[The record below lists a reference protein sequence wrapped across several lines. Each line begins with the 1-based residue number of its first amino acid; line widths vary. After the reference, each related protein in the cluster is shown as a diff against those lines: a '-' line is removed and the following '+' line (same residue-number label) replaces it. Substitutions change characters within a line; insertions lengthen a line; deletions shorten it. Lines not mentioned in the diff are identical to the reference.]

1 MYKKYTIEEVKP
13 IIEDLVKESIF
24 CENSLKDPFHKKL
37 IDLTRFNI
45 PIRDDKKCCLNCSY
59 VVCHLRDYSKYCY
72 CEQYNPKTWPVIY
85 YQKPFFNKNQKEPSL
100 EERIEKDVKNYLED
114 YKKVLSYC
122 KELEDM
128 VPEGI
133 TTQLFDQ
140 ETLNKEKDFQEEQKK
155 YWDGFGSTFDRE
167 KIKIEDDG
175 LFNGT
180 TLFTAKPNK
189 ERQKA
194 FFEKWGKCPVKMF
207 AEEAGLTKKGEKEE

>member
-1 MYKKYTIEEVKP
+1 
-13 IIEDLVKESIF
+13 
-24 CENSLKDPFHKKL
+24 
-37 IDLTRFNI
+37 
-45 PIRDDKKCCLNCSY
+45 
-59 VVCHLRDYSKYCY
+59 
-72 CEQYNPKTWPVIY
+72 
-85 YQKPFFNKNQKEPSL
+85 
-100 EERIEKDVKNYLED
+100 
-114 YKKVLSYC
+114 
-122 KELEDM
+122 M

-155 YWDGFGSTFDRE
+155 YWDDFGSTFDRE